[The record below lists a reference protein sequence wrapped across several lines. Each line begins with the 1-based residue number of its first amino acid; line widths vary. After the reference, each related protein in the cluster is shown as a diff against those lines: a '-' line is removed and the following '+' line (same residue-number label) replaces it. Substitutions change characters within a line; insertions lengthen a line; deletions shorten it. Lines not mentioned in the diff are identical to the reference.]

1 MMSRTKIAKRAE
13 RKENPAIQELILEL
27 KKGKS
32 PMLTRVAD
40 LLSRPSK
47 QAVSVNIM
55 KINKLTKEGEVVIVP
70 GKVLGKGDLDH
81 KIILAAA
88 KFSESAMPKLKNAK
102 IVSFNE
108 IVNLGKK
115 SPIRIII

>member
-1 MMSRTKIAKRAE
+1 MISRTKIAKRAE

-32 PMLTRVAD
+32 PMLTRTAD

-81 KIILAAA
+81 KITLAAA

-108 IVNLGKK
+108 MVNLGKK